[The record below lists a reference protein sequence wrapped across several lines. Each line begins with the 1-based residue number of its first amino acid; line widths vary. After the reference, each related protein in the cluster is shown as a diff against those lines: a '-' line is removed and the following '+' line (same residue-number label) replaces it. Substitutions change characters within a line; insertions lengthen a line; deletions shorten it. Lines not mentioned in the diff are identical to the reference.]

1 MKKYE
6 STCEREKLHYA
17 MELGKVHTLVAKE
30 VLYWKKVIQR
40 WMCKTPRQAC
50 PYRMDVSHRLSE
62 EIFSCIKDLLTCVSQ
77 YGLEMHQSK
86 DAITIKIWSKRKL
99 ELFFNDILGA
109 ASGGLPTKV
118 IKNATVKIW
127 ISKEKAFTLK
137 YAKALERI
145 EVNCFYGVWNEH
157 HVPQHL

>member
-1 MKKYE
+1 
-6 STCEREKLHYA
+6 
-17 MELGKVHTLVAKE
+17 
-30 VLYWKKVIQR
+30 
-40 WMCKTPRQAC
+40 
-50 PYRMDVSHRLSE
+50 
-62 EIFSCIKDLLTCVSQ
+62 
-77 YGLEMHQSK
+77 MHQSK
-86 DAITIKIWSKRKL
+86 GTTTIKIWSKRKL
-99 ELFFNDILGA
+99 ELFFNNILGA

-145 EVNCFYGVWNEH
+145 EISCFYGVWNEH